1 MLYYHKLKIEE
12 RLVMKVILKEDVDN
26 LGNIG
31 DIVNVANGYA
41 RNFLIP
47 RNLGV
52 EANPRNI
59 KQFEHVKRIVGIKAE
74 KLRKEKMDIADKL
87 KAVKLTVK
95 AKAGEEGKLFGSV
108 TSMDVQ
114 QELAGQGF
122 EIDKKK
128 IVIEPPIKRLGE
140 YDVKVKLHSDVV
152 ADIKVEVIPAE

>member
-1 MLYYHKLKIEE
+1 MKL
-12 RLVMKVILKEDVDN
+12 ILKEDVDN
-26 LGNIG
+26 LGHIG

-59 KQFEHVKRIVGIKAE
+59 KQFEHMKRIVGVKAE
-74 KLRKEKMDIADKL
+74 KVRKEKMDIADKL
-87 KAVKLTVK
+87 KAVRLTVR
-95 AKAGEEGKLFGSV
+95 AKSGEEGKLFGSV

-114 QELAGQGF
+114 QELANQGF
-122 EIDKKK
+122 EIDRKK

-140 YDVKVKLHSDVV
+140 HDVKIKLHTDVV
-152 ADIKVEVIPAE
+152 ADIKVEVISEE